1 MVAWSWTA
9 AFIELA
15 HRMTAPLLLIRS
27 ANSRHRHSEQG
38 CPPGLGLAQTRQGAM
53 VVICGGRSWYVIR
66 VIRSLDLF
74 TALNQHLLESTYDD
88 GALHAALDR

>member
-1 MVAWSWTA
+1 
-9 AFIELA
+9 
-15 HRMTAPLLLIRS
+15 
-27 ANSRHRHSEQG
+27 
-38 CPPGLGLAQTRQGAM
+38 M